1 MTSQSDIQ
9 FDVFLCHNSND
20 KMEIKRIGEQLKQQG
35 LKPWLDEWEFRPG
48 LPWQRELLEFRLNT
62 TK

>member
-20 KMEIKRIGEQLKQQG
+20 KMEIKQIGEKLKQQG